1 MWYRQAPHPS
11 DQHALQQADFMRR
24 IRILTGSVV
33 ALGLLAALCI
43 PRHLSSQPRATA
55 ATPGSIA
62 SIYVSFDQQS
72 LIIRGSLPTERSKRA
87 ILEQAHTLFAKK
99 GVRVTDQFTVDT
111 RVGAAAWVDTIPQ
124 LLPILGLMVTR
135 GSIIIDGRSL
145 VVTGQVTSPRE
156 KADVLQAIAPAI
168 RAGLTIEDRV
178 MVAPT
183 TTSSPTS
190 VSLTALQ
197 LSLNQVLAKSSIEF
211 EPDSATITAK
221 GQAVLEQIV
230 VLLQKAP
237 TAPIEIAS
245 HTDIGGAA
253 EHNLQLSRHRA
264 DAVKQYLTGHGL
276 TNPFTTIGYGS
287 TRPLSNRKYHP
298 GLPQN
303 QRIELLMIRT
313 T

>member
-1 MWYRQAPHPS
+1 MWYRQDPHIS
-11 DQHALQQADFMRR
+11 DPNPVQRAEFMRR
-24 IRILTGSVV
+24 ARVLAGGIA
-33 ALGLLAALCI
+33 ALMLLAVVCI
-43 PRHLSSQPRATA
+43 PRHLSSQPRAVA
-55 ATPGSIA
+55 LTPA
-62 SIYVSFDQQS
+62 SLYVSFEQNTVI
-72 LIIRGSLPTERSKRA
+72 LRGSLPSQRSKVA
-87 ILEQAHTLFAKK
+87 ILEQAQTLYAKK
-99 GVRVTDQFTVDT
+99 GIRVTDQFTVDT
-111 RVGAAAWVDTIPQ
+111 HVGTAAWVDTIPQ
-124 LLPILGLMVTR
+124 LLPILGWMVER
-135 GSIIIDGRSL
+135 GSIIIDGHSL

-156 KADVLQAIAPAI
+156 KADILQVMAPAV
-168 RAGLTIEDRV
+168 RAGLRVEDRV
-178 MVAPT
+178 MVAQAT
-183 TTSSPTS
+183 ASSPAS

-221 GQAVLEQIV
+221 GQAVLDHIV
-230 VLLQKAP
+230 GLLRKVP

-253 EHNLQLSRHRA
+253 EHNLRLSRQRA
-264 DAVKQYLTGHGL
+264 DAVKQYLTDHGL

-287 TRPLSNRKYHP
+287 TRPLSNRRYQP

>member
-1 MWYRQAPHPS
+1 MSYRQDAHS
-11 DQHALQQADFMRR
+11 GDQNQLQRTEFMRR
-24 IRILTGSVV
+24 ARILAGGVV
-33 ALGLLAALCI
+33 ALMLLGVVCI
-43 PRHLSSQPRATA
+43 PRHLSSQPRAA
-55 ATPGSIA
+55 ALTPA
-62 SIYVSFDQQS
+62 SLYISFEQNS
-72 LIIRGSLPTERSKRA
+72 LILRGSLPTQRSKTA
-87 ILEQAHTLFAKK
+87 ILEQAHALYAKK
-99 GVRVTDQFTVDT
+99 GIRVTDQFTVDSQ
-111 RVGAAAWVDTIPQ
+111 VGTAAWVDTIPQ
-124 LLPILGLMVTR
+124 LLPMLGWMVER
-135 GSIIIDGRSL
+135 GSIIIDGHSL

-156 KADVLQAIAPAI
+156 KADVLQVMAPAV
-168 RAGLTIEDRV
+168 RAGLKIEDRV
-178 MVAPT
+178 MVAQAT
-183 TTSSPTS
+183 ASSPAS
-190 VSLTALQ
+190 VSFSALQ

-221 GQAVLEQIV
+221 GHAVLDHIV
-230 VLLQKAP
+230 VLLRKVP

-264 DAVKQYLTGHGL
+264 DAVKQYLTGQGL

-287 TRPLSNRKYHP
+287 TRPLSNKKYQP

>member
-1 MWYRQAPHPS
+1 
-11 DQHALQQADFMRR
+11 MRR
-24 IRILTGSVV
+24 ARILAVGVM
-33 ALGLLAALCI
+33 ALMLLGVMCI

-55 ATPGSIA
+55 LVPA
-62 SIYVSFDQQS
+62 SLYVSFEQNT
-72 LIIRGSLPTERSKRA
+72 LILRGSLPTARSKTA
-87 ILEQAHTLFAKK
+87 ILEQAHALYAKK
-99 GVRVTDQFTVDT
+99 GIRVTDQFTVDT
-111 RVGAAAWVDTIPQ
+111 QVGAAPWVDTIPQ
-124 LLPILGLMVTR
+124 LLPILGWMVER
-135 GSIIIDGRSL
+135 GSIIIDGHSL
-145 VVTGQVTSPRE
+145 VVTGQVTSARE
-156 KADVLQAIAPAI
+156 KADVLQAMAPAI
-168 RAGLTIEDRV
+168 RAGLKIEDRV
-178 MVAPT
+178 MVPAVTALPPA
-183 TTSSPTS
+183 SI
-190 VSLTALQ
+190 SLSALQ

-221 GQAVLEQIV
+221 GQSVLDQIV
-230 VLLQKAP
+230 VLLRKVP

-264 DAVKQYLTGHGL
+264 DAVKQYLTAHGL

-287 TRPLSNRKYHP
+287 TRPLSNRKYQP

>member
-1 MWYRQAPHPS
+1 MWHRHDPHSS
-11 DQHALQQADFMRR
+11 DQNHLQRAEFMRR
-24 IRILTGSVV
+24 GRILAGGVV
-33 ALGLLAALCI
+33 ALMLLAVVCI
-43 PRHLSSQPRATA
+43 PRHLSSQPQATA
-55 ATPGSIA
+55 LTPA
-62 SIYVSFDQQS
+62 SLYISFEQNN
-72 LIIRGSLPTERSKRA
+72 LIFRGSLPTQRSKAA
-87 ILEQAHTLFAKK
+87 ILEHAHALYAKK
-99 GVRVTDQFTVDT
+99 GIRVTDQFTVDAH
-111 RVGAAAWVDTIPQ
+111 VGVAAWVDTIPQ
-124 LLPILGLMVTR
+124 LLPILGWMVER
-135 GSIIIDGRSL
+135 GSIIIDGQSL

-156 KADVLQAIAPAI
+156 KADVLQAMAPAV
-168 RAGLTIEDRV
+168 RAGLKIEDRV
-178 MVAPT
+178 MVPPAAALAPA
-183 TTSSPTS
+183 SI
-190 VSLTALQ
+190 SLSALQ
-197 LSLNQVLAKSSIEF
+197 LSLNQVLTKSSIEF

-221 GQAVLEQIV
+221 GQVILDHIV
-230 VLLQKAP
+230 VLLRKVP

-287 TRPLSNRKYHP
+287 TRPLSNRKYQP

>member
-1 MWYRQAPHPS
+1 MWHRQNPHSS
-11 DQHALQQADFMRR
+11 DQHDLQPAETMRR
-24 IRILTGSVV
+24 AKIFAGGV
-33 ALGLLAALCI
+33 AAVILLAALCI
-43 PRHLSSQPRATA
+43 PRHLSSPPRAA
-55 ATPGSIA
+55 GATPA
-62 SIYVSFDQQS
+62 SLYVSLQQNS
-72 LIIRGSLPTERSKRA
+72 VILRGSLPTERSKTA
-87 ILEQAHTLFAKK
+87 ILEHAHTLYAKK
-99 GVRVTDQFTVDT
+99 GIRVTDQFTVDT
-111 RVGAAAWVDTIPQ
+111 QVGAAAWVDAVPQ
-124 LLPILGLMVTR
+124 LLPILGWMVER
-135 GSIIIDGRSL
+135 GSIIIDGHAL
-145 VVTGQVTSPRE
+145 VVTGQVASARE

-168 RAGLTIEDRV
+168 RAGLKIEDRV
-178 MVAPT
+178 MVAAATALP
-183 TTSSPTS
+183 PAS
-190 VSLTALQ
+190 VSLSALQ

-221 GQAVLEQIV
+221 GQAVLDHIV
-230 VLLQKAP
+230 VLLQKVP

-245 HTDIGGAA
+245 HTEIGGAA

-287 TRPLSNRKYHP
+287 TRPLSNRKYQP

>member
-1 MWYRQAPHPS
+1 MWYRQDPQSS
-11 DQHALQQADFMRR
+11 DQHQLQQADFMRR
-24 IRILTGSVV
+24 ARILTGGVL
-33 ALGLLAALCI
+33 ALTLLAVVCI
-43 PRHLSSQPRATA
+43 PRHLSSHPSA
-55 ATPGSIA
+55 AALAPA
-62 SIYVSFDQQS
+62 SLYISFQQNS
-72 LIIRGSLPTERSKRA
+72 LVLRGSLPTERSKTA
-87 ILEQAHTLFAKK
+87 ILEQAHTLYAKK
-99 GVRVTDQFTVDT
+99 GIRVTDQFTVDT
-111 RVGAAAWVDTIPQ
+111 QVGAAAWVNTIPQ
-124 LLPILGLMVTR
+124 LLPILGLMVER
-135 GSIIIDGRSL
+135 GSIIIDGHSL

-156 KADVLQAIAPAI
+156 KADVLQAMASAV

-178 MVAPT
+178 MVAPVT
-183 TTSSPTS
+183 ASSPTS
-190 VSLTALQ
+190 VSLSALQ

-211 EPDSATITAK
+211 ESDSATITTK
-221 GQAVLEQIV
+221 GHTVLDHIV
-230 VLLQKAP
+230 VLLRKVP

-264 DAVKQYLTGHGL
+264 DAVKHYLTRQGL

-287 TRPLSNRKYHP
+287 TRPLSNRKYQP

>member
-1 MWYRQAPHPS
+1 
-11 DQHALQQADFMRR
+11 MRR
-24 IRILTGSVV
+24 ARILTGGVV
-33 ALGLLAALCI
+33 AFILLGVVCI
-43 PRHLSSQPRATA
+43 PRHLSSQPRAVTV
-55 ATPGSIA
+55 TPA
-62 SIYVSFDQQS
+62 SLYVSFEHNG
-72 LIIRGSLPTERSKRA
+72 LIFRGSLPTQRSKTA
-87 ILEQAHTLFAKK
+87 ILEQAQTLYVKK
-99 GVRVTDQFTVDT
+99 GIRVTDQFTVDAQ
-111 RVGAAAWVDTIPQ
+111 VGAAPWVDIIPQ
-124 LLPILGLMVTR
+124 LLPILGWMVER

-156 KADVLQAIAPAI
+156 KADVLQVMAPAV
-168 RAGLTIEDRV
+168 RAGLHIEDRV
-178 MVAPT
+178 TIAQT
-183 TTSSPTS
+183 TASPPAS
-190 VSLTALQ
+190 VSFSALQ

-221 GQAVLEQIV
+221 GHAVLDHI
-230 VLLQKAP
+230 VLLLRKAP

-264 DAVKQYLTGHGL
+264 EVVKQYLTDQGL

-287 TRPLSNRKYHP
+287 TRPLSNRKYQP

>member
-1 MWYRQAPHPS
+1 MLYRQDPQSS
-11 DQHALQQADFMRR
+11 DQNHPQRAEFMRR
-24 IRILTGSVV
+24 ARILAGGLV
-33 ALGLLAALCI
+33 ALILFAVVCI
-43 PRHLSSQPRATA
+43 PRHLPSQPLA
-55 ATPGSIA
+55 AAITPA
-62 SIYVSFDQQS
+62 SLYISFQQNS
-72 LIIRGSLPTERSKRA
+72 LVFRGSLPSERSKTA
-87 ILEQAHTLFAKK
+87 ILQQAHTLYAKK
-99 GVRVTDQFTVDT
+99 GIRVTDQFTVDPQ
-111 RVGAAAWVDTIPQ
+111 VGAATWVDTIPQ
-124 LLPILGLMVTR
+124 LLPILGWMVER
-135 GSIIIDGRSL
+135 GSIIIDGHSL
-145 VVTGQVTSPRE
+145 VLTGQVSSPRE
-156 KADVLQAIAPAI
+156 KADVLHAIAPAV

-183 TTSSPTS
+183 TTSPPTS
-190 VSLTALQ
+190 VSLSALQ

-221 GQAVLEQIV
+221 GHAVLDHIV
-230 VLLQKAP
+230 VLLQKVP

-264 DAVKQYLTGHGL
+264 DAVKQYLTRQGL

-287 TRPLSNRKYHP
+287 TRPLSNRKYQP